1 MRNNQT
7 IDRQTRQS
15 TLLRVDRTRT
25 AQAKNKIAITGSNI
39 WNILTH
45 ELNTDMTKLTPA
57 GFVKIAKGHLIE
69 KYNTLA

>member
-15 TLLRVDRTRT
+15 TLLSVDRTWT
-25 AQAKNKIAITGSNI
+25 AQAKNKIAIKGCNI

-45 ELNTDMTKLTPA
+45 ALNTDMTKLSPA
-57 GFVKIAKGHLIE
+57 GFVKMVKGHLIA
-69 KYNTLA
+69 KYDTQA